1 MGGSL
6 DFAWRSDPLL
16 LYALTLSGLLFG
28 GIFILIINIV
38 VKHGSRLKSQKIQNQ
53 FLSQLAQARQNINS
67 NKSIESQ
74 ISHINLL
81 IDSHKKDI
89 AYRWVR
95 LLERLSK
102 EDRKQYISIAEQTNM
117 LRCIPHCLNH
127 EGIAEKCIALEAIG
141 LSGFQMYT
149 EEAKKY
155 TEINGIAPYACITLT
170 RLIGQ
175 DALSH
180 VIESY
185 KKGFISTTQALAAI
199 VEIPSKQIMSLG
211 KATFPIEL
219 AQYLEVN

>member
-1 MGGSL
+1 MGVSL
-6 DFAWRSDPLL
+6 DFAWLSDPLL

-28 GIFILIINIV
+28 GIFILIITIV

-53 FLSQLAQARQNINS
+53 FLSQLAQARQNIDS

-89 AYRWVR
+89 AYGWVR

-117 LRCIPHCLNH
+117 LHCIPHCLNH

-141 LSGFQMYT
+141 LSGFQMYA

-155 TEINGIAPYACITLT
+155 TEINGIAPYACIALT

-185 KKGFISTTQALAAI
+185 KKGYISTTQALAAI

>member
-1 MGGSL
+1 MGVSL
-6 DFAWRSDPLL
+6 DFAWLSDPLL

-53 FLSQLAQARQNINS
+53 FLSQLAQARQNIDS

-89 AYRWVR
+89 AYGWVR
-95 LLERLSK
+95 LLERLPK

-117 LRCIPHCLNH
+117 LHCIPHCLNH

-155 TEINGIAPYACITLT
+155 TEINGIAPYACIALT

-185 KKGFISTTQALAAI
+185 KKGFISTTQALTAI

-211 KATFPIEL
+211 KVTFPIEL